1 MHKNRVLTV
10 VLVTLFFTC
19 PIISIFGQSS
29 LLMSDYRLGDFYVE
43 KLQITASRNQ
53 LEIKQV
59 KGQAYQFAVPFQVQY
74 PIQNPA
80 IDSTIKGYFHYLI
93 QIDVA
98 SAYAINFT
106 LRGLRKSGVVV
117 TRMYNCSTN
126 ELIGSFYPTRN
137 KFDLTPFPIILDSSV
152 MVEIVSKRLLKSGD
166 VDVYRVGGTYDKQ
179 LLNSSE
185 SCEVDVACPQGELYS
200 DIKKSVVRLLIDNT
214 WLCTGTMLNNTLENR
229 RPFLL
234 TANHC
239 IDNEM
244 LAANTAFYFNYESP
258 YCEAPHSSYSS
269 ANEFFLSGSSLLATK
284 NDDEGALDFA
294 LLEIAEEIPENFDVV
309 FAGWS
314 ASDVAPNYS
323 IAIHH
328 PAGDVK
334 KISFDYHPAQN
345 STYSYEYDANSHWRI
360 LKWDL
365 GVTEGGSSGS
375 ALFNRNKQVVGDL
388 TGGEASCDYPYNDF
402 YTKFSDAFNK
412 YSDSSQQLKYWLDP
426 LALGAYAW
434 ESLPRTEIYD
444 KPNSVVYPNPS
455 DGYLF
460 VYDLPLGEDCSISLF
475 GVDGKIV
482 WTSRIVPTYA
492 QTKIDYPNELSG
504 LYILKIESNS
514 FNKEVLVVLR

>member
-1 MHKNRVLTV
+1 MHTNRVLTAILV
-10 VLVTLFFTC
+10 FLFLILSTVLLFSQT
-19 PIISIFGQSS
+19 S
-29 LLMSDYRLGDFYVE
+29 LLKSNHRSDEFYVE
-43 KLQITASRNQ
+43 KLQIDGCRKQ
-53 LEIKQV
+53 LDIKQN
-59 KGQAYQFAVPFQVQY
+59 KGQAYQFAIPFQVQY
-74 PIQNPA
+74 PIQIPA
-80 IDSTIKGYFHYLI
+80 IDSTVKGYFHYLV

-98 SAYAINFT
+98 NAYAINFT
-106 LRGLRKSGVVV
+106 LRGLKKSGVVV
-117 TRMYNCSTN
+117 VHVYNYSTN
-126 ELIGSFYPTRN
+126 EITGSFYPTRN
-137 KFDLTPFPIILDSSV
+137 KYDLTPFPIIADSSV

-166 VDVYRVGGTYDKQ
+166 VDVYRVGATYDKH

-185 SCEVDVACPQGELYS
+185 SCEVDVTCSQGQLYS

-214 WLCTGTMLNNTLENR
+214 WLCTGTMLNNTLEDR

-239 IDNEM
+239 VDNEM

-258 YCEAPHSSYSS
+258 YCDAPHSSYPST
-269 ANEFFLSGSSLLATK
+269 NEFFLSGASLLATK

-294 LLEIAEEIPENFDVV
+294 LLEIAEEIPEHFDVV

-334 KISFDYHPAQN
+334 KISFDQDAGQN

-402 YTKFSDAFNK
+402 YSKFSDAYNK

-426 LALGAYAW
+426 LAIGVYAW
-434 ESLPRTEIYD
+434 ESLPELKYSINLILWFIPIHLMGICLFTICRWA
-444 KPNSVVYPNPS
+444 KNVAFR
-455 DGYLF
+455 YLELMEKS
-460 VYDLPLGEDCSISLF
+460 Y
-475 GVDGKIV
+475 GV
-482 WTSRIVPTYA
+482 A
-492 QTKIDYPNELSG
+492 A
-504 LYILKIESNS
+504 
-514 FNKEVLVVLR
+514 